1 MWTANVHR
9 ARPATAWPAL
19 ACVALA
25 CAALLVTACS
35 SSASS
40 AGSSAPT
47 AASTP
52 VTSGTQAPPATQSAP
67 ATPAVPATGVA
78 APSPGNGAQTAAD
91 TFLAEGQDVNGT
103 ALHEPA
109 CGNSG
114 CPLSGD
120 STTILYQMNW
130 TTWSATEAVGTGT
143 YKVDACNPSC
153 AAGPVYPVSA
163 VVTFSQPVKVCS
175 ASGTRWF
182 WSRAS
187 FRFPNGLPKA
197 LQGQNA
203 PQNPWTFTTLVTAAQ
218 QSCG

>member
-1 MWTANVHR
+1 MWTKNWHR
-9 ARPATAWPAL
+9 ARSAATWPAL
-19 ACVALA
+19 GCAALA
-25 CAALLVTACS
+25 CAALLVAACS
-35 SSASS
+35 SSARL
-40 AGSSAPT
+40 
-47 AASTP
+47 TP
-52 VTSGTQAPPATQSAP
+52 AAP
-67 ATPAVPATGVA
+67 ATSAS
-78 APSPGNGAQTAAD
+78 APPSGGGSQNAAD

-109 CGNSG
+109 CGNPG

-120 STTILYQMNW
+120 STTSLYQMNW

-153 AAGPVYPVSA
+153 AAGPVYPVAA
-163 VVTFSQPVKVCS
+163 VVTLSQPVKVCS

-203 PQNPWTFTTLVTAAQ
+203 PQNPWSFTTLVTAAQ

>member
-1 MWTANVHR
+1 MWTTNVHR
-9 ARPATAWPAL
+9 ARPAAAWPAL
-19 ACVALA
+19 ACTALACTALA
-25 CAALLVTACS
+25 CAVLLVTACS
-35 SSASS
+35 SSAR
-40 AGSSAPT
+40 
-47 AASTP
+47 
-52 VTSGTQAPPATQSAP
+52 
-67 ATPAVPATGVA
+67 ATGAA
-78 APSPGNGAQTAAD
+78 APSSGSGSQTAAD
-91 TFLAEGQDVNGT
+91 TFLAQGQDVNGT

-143 YKVDACNPSC
+143 YQVDACNPSC
-153 AAGPVYPVSA
+153 AAGPVYPVAA

-203 PQNPWTFTTLVTAAQ
+203 PQNPWTFTTLVTAAR

>member
-1 MWTANVHR
+1 MWTTNLHR
-9 ARPATAWPAL
+9 AGPTAAWPAL
-19 ACVALA
+19 ACAALA
-25 CAALLVTACS
+25 CTALLVTACS
-35 SSASS
+35 SSAR
-40 AGSSAPT
+40 T
-47 AASTP
+47 TP
-52 VTSGTQAPPATQSAP
+52 AAP
-67 ATPAVPATGVA
+67 ATSVA
-78 APSPGNGAQTAAD
+78 APSTGSGSQTAAD
-91 TFLAEGQDVNGT
+91 TFLAEGQEVNGT
-103 ALHEPA
+103 AWHEPA

-130 TTWSATEAVGTGT
+130 TTWSAAEAVGTDT

-153 AAGPVYPVSA
+153 AAGPVYPVAA
-163 VVTFSQPVKVCS
+163 VVSFSQPVKLCS

-218 QSCG
+218 QSCA

>member
-1 MWTANVHR
+1 MWTTNVHR

-19 ACVALA
+19 ACVVLA

-40 AGSSAPT
+40 AGSSAST

-52 VTSGTQAPPATQSAP
+52 VTSATQAPPATKSAP
-67 ATPAVPATGVA
+67 ATPAVPATSAA
-78 APSPGNGAQTAAD
+78 APSPGTGSQTAAD

-203 PQNPWTFTTLVTAAQ
+203 PHNPWTFTTLVTAAQ

>member
-1 MWTANVHR
+1 MWTTNVHR
-9 ARPATAWPAL
+9 ARPATPWPAL
-19 ACVALA
+19 ACAALA

-40 AGSSAPT
+40 AGSSAST
-47 AASTP
+47 AGSTP
-52 VTSGTQAPPATQSAP
+52 VTSATQVPPATPAAP
-67 ATPAVPATGVA
+67 ATPAVPAASGA
-78 APSPGNGAQTAAD
+78 APSPGNGSQTAAD
-91 TFLAEGQDVNGT
+91 TFLAAGQDVNGT

-187 FRFPNGLPKA
+187 FRFPDGLPKA
-197 LQGQNA
+197 LQGQDT

-218 QSCG
+218 QSCS